1 MKKGVF
7 FQWVMTIAINIGKM
21 IIIERKKNA
30 PNMVTLDNENMLACA
45 GEYSFRKRRALWEF
59 ERIYMAVREVLQL
72 LTLFER
78 ELLQDIF
85 FLGLSFREAGE
96 RGTGAESRN

>member
-1 MKKGVF
+1 MDDRR
-7 FQWVMTIAINIGKM
+7 TLCIL
-21 IIIERKKNA
+21 KNQK
-30 PNMVTLDNENMLACA
+30 V
-45 GEYSFRKRRALWEF
+45 SQ
-59 ERIYMAVREVLQL
+59 RISYGEVLQL

-96 RGTGAESRN
+96 KRGISKSTCFRLYKKILNKIRKMLDERGIKFTFEDDDL

>member
-1 MKKGVF
+1 
-7 FQWVMTIAINIGKM
+7 
-21 IIIERKKNA
+21 
-30 PNMVTLDNENMLACA
+30 MLACA

-96 RGTGAESRN
+96 KRGISKSTCFRLYKKILGKIRKMLDERGIKFTFEDDDL

>member
-1 MKKGVF
+1 
-7 FQWVMTIAINIGKM
+7 
-21 IIIERKKNA
+21 
-30 PNMVTLDNENMLACA
+30 MVTLDNENMLSCA
-45 GEYSFRKRRALWEF
+45 GEYSLRKRRALWKF

-96 RGTGAESRN
+96 KRGISKSTCFRLYKKILSKIRKMLDERGIKFTFEDDDL